1 MPALWA
7 LLRYSGLGLSIRAV
21 GENPR
26 TADAMGIN
34 VFLVRYGAVAFGGL
48 MAGLA
53 GAFMSTAYLASWS
66 DGMTAG
72 RGWIAIALVVFAAWN
87 PIKAVAGAYLFGFA
101 LVMAFQIQIIGKVSE
116 TLPVSIVQMTPYLL
130 TVVVLMFARRGLV
143 RRRQACQLP

>member
-26 TADAMGIN
+26 TAHAMGIN

-66 DGMTAG
+66 DGMTP
-72 RGWIAIALVVFAAWN
+72 N
-87 PIKAVAGAYLFGFA
+87 PR
-101 LVMAFQIQIIGKVSE
+101 
-116 TLPVSIVQMTPYLL
+116 P
-130 TVVVLMFARRGLV
+130 R
-143 RRRQACQLP
+143 